1 MRRSVHIERGSCVL
15 TYIYT
20 CLYCF
25 LFVFGYS
32 FVFWIIVVIM
42 GWVLLLWVGFDTVWL
57 WLMFVLNLLLMDGF
71 ETLVYFI
78 Y

>member
-20 CLYCF
+20 YLFSFFFF
-25 LFVFGYS
+25 LFVYGYS

-42 GWVLLLWVGFDTVWL
+42 GWVRYTVVVVNVCFKLITHGW
-57 WLMFVLNLLLMDGF
+57 F
-71 ETLVYFI
+71 
-78 Y
+78 